1 MMKKVTLYALSA
13 LSLAMLTACQ
23 PAQKE
28 TQQRKPLVSSSK
40 KTSKSSKSSRSS
52 SSKKSTSK
60 KDFSSGFKDDDSHS
74 SSDSNTREDPNY
86 TMSLMDQ
93 GESLEAIGDIP
104 EMPKWAAFKEIKV
117 EILVGN
123 EALAPTSKEEA
134 INKLGPI
141 DSTYGDNGY
150 WHGEGY
156 AILIDFNEKGQAT
169 NKIATL
175 PNSKKV
181 TNLKDIQPGMKAK
194 EVIEK
199 HGRPETVFVFGYAT
213 IFTWKGEDGKDYS
226 VGFDK
231 ETVFQ
236 VSEPA

>member
-1 MMKKVTLYALSA
+1 MKKVTLYALSI
-13 LSLAMLTACQ
+13 LSLAMLAACQ
-23 PAQKE
+23 PAAPE
-28 TQQRKPLVSSSK
+28 TDQRKPLVSSSK
-40 KTSKSSKSSRSS
+40 KTSKSSRSS
-52 SSKKSTSK
+52 YSKKSTSK

-150 WHGEGY
+150 WNGDGY

>member
-1 MMKKVTLYALSA
+1 MKKVTLYALSI
-13 LSLAMLTACQ
+13 LSLAILAACQ
-23 PAQKE
+23 PAAPE
-28 TQQRKPLVSSSK
+28 THQRKPLVSSSK

-52 SSKKSTSK
+52 YSKKSTIK
-60 KDFSSGFKDDDSHS
+60 KDFSSGFDDDHSHS

-134 INKLGPI
+134 I
-141 DSTYGDNGY
+141 S
-150 WHGEGY
+150 
-156 AILIDFNEKGQAT
+156 
-169 NKIATL
+169 
-175 PNSKKV
+175 
-181 TNLKDIQPGMKAK
+181 TNLKDIQPGMTAK

>member
-1 MMKKVTLYALSA
+1 MKKVTLYTLSI
-13 LSLAMLTACQ
+13 LSFAMLTACQ
-23 PAQKE
+23 PAVPE
-28 TQQRKPLVSSSK
+28 IHQRKPLVSSSK
-40 KTSKSSKSSRSS
+40 KTSKSSRSS

-60 KDFSSGFKDDDSHS
+60 KEFPSDFDDDGS
-74 SSDSNTREDPNY
+74 SSSSNSNTREDPNY

-104 EMPKWAAFKEIKV
+104 EMPKWVAFKEIKV
-117 EILVGN
+117 ESLIGN
-123 EALAPTSKEEA
+123 ENLTPTSKEEVLR
-134 INKLGPI
+134 KLGSA
-141 DSTYGDNGY
+141 DTDTADDFY
-150 WHGEGY
+150 WHGDNFS
-156 AILIDFNEKGQAT
+156 ILIGFNEKNQVS

-175 PNSKKV
+175 PNAKKV
-181 TNLKDIQPGMKAK
+181 TNLKDIQPGMTAK

>member
-1 MMKKVTLYALSA
+1 MKKVTLYALSI
-13 LSLAMLTACQ
+13 LSLAVLAACQ
-23 PAQKE
+23 PAAPE
-28 TQQRKPLVSSSK
+28 THQRKPLVSSSK
-40 KTSKSSKSSRSS
+40 KSSKSSKSSY
-52 SSKKSTSK
+52 SKKSSSK
-60 KDFSSGFKDDDSHS
+60 KDFSSGLDKDDSYS

-123 EALAPTSKEEA
+123 EALAPTTKDEA
-134 INKLGPI
+134 ISKLGPT
-141 DSTYGDNGY
+141 DSTSDNSGY
-150 WHGEGY
+150 WHGEGSG
-156 AILIDFNEKGQAT
+156 IMISFNEKGQAT

-181 TNLKDIQPGMKAK
+181 TNLKDIQPGMTAK

-231 ETVFQ
+231 EKVFQ

>member
-86 TMSLMDQ
+86 TMSLIDQ

-150 WHGEGY
+150 WNGDGY